1 MSIQI
6 KKIGED
12 SFGRSIDEIRLINS
26 SGSYA
31 AVMNFGATLLG
42 VYLPDNSGHLQNMCL
57 RYDNVKKYDE
67 PKNGYLGATVGRFG
81 NRLKNGRFSLNGKEY
96 QISQNE
102 GLNTLHG
109 GNLGF
114 NRRWWSYECDEGST
128 ANAVNLH
135 YVSHD
140 GEEGFPGN
148 LDVQVVFLFTDENE
162 LQINYTA
169 VCDKD
174 TVINLTNHSYFN
186 LAGNGDALSH
196 EIKIL
201 ADSYV
206 ETMKDLIPTGR
217 LLDVSDTPYDLRN
230 FTLLKDALS
239 NPKGNEGF
247 KSANGFDISYN
258 LNGSGYRLAAEIKCP
273 AAGRLMQV
281 YTDQPALQ
289 FYSGQGLNNVGEG
302 ENGKNLLPYYGLAFE
317 TQHHP
322 DSPNHENFPSTVLKK
337 GETFSSTTS
346 YKFLNY

>member
-1 MSIQI
+1 MSIKI

-12 SFGRSIDEIRLINS
+12 AYGHSIDEIHLINS
-26 SGSYA
+26 NGSYA
-31 AVMNFGATLLG
+31 AITNFGATLLG
-42 VYLPDNSGHLQNMCL
+42 VYLPDESGKLQNVCL
-57 RYDNVKKYDE
+57 RYSDIKKYDTA
-67 PKNGYLGATVGRFG
+67 KSDYIGATVGRFG
-81 NRLKNGRFSLNGKEY
+81 NRIKNGRFVLNGKEY

-102 GLNTLHG
+102 GPNTLHG

-114 NRRWWSYECDEGST
+114 NRRWWSYEYAENDK
-128 ANAVNLH
+128 ANAINLH
-135 YVSHD
+135 YMSHD

-148 LDVQVVFLFTDENE
+148 LDVQVVYLFTDENE

-186 LAGNGDALSH
+186 LSGKGDALSH

-206 ETMKDLIPTGR
+206 ETTQDLIPTGK
-217 LLDVSDTPYDLRN
+217 LLDVSNTPYDLRK
-230 FTLLKDALS
+230 FTFLKDALS
-239 NPKGNEGF
+239 NPGDNQSF
-247 KSANGFDISYN
+247 KSAKGFDVSYN
-258 LNGSGYRLAAEIKCP
+258 LNGSGYRIAAEIKCRDSH
-273 AAGRLMQV
+273 RLMQV

-289 FYSGQGLNNVGEG
+289 FYSGQGLNHKGEG
-302 ENGKNLLPYYGLAFE
+302 ENGKDLLSYYGLAFE

-337 GETFSSTTS
+337 GEVFSSTTS
-346 YKFLNY
+346 YKFSYC